1 MRIPLATLALYLLH
15 GAAAS
20 ALEIHV
26 APAGDDRA
34 DGSAARPLATLA
46 EARDRVRASG
56 RLGKEPVVVRLAD
69 GIHFLREP
77 LRLGAEDGGSAEHPA
92 IWRAASEGRAILSGG
107 IDLGSAWRDEGG
119 GVWSVAAPRDV
130 AIDGLEVDGA
140 PQVLARYP
148 NLRPEDR
155 ETPFR
160 GAAESAEIH
169 ARGRG
174 WADPAGGF
182 IHALH
187 AKLWGGHHY
196 RILGKGG
203 DGALRTEGGWQNNRG
218 GAPHPKFQMAEG
230 VREEL
235 DAPGEWFHDRKAGK
249 VLWMPPAGSAKGRA
263 IGAALPSLVEI
274 RGEPGKPV
282 AHLRLEG
289 LAFRHTAR
297 TFMET
302 REPLLRSDWTFHRG
316 GAVLV
321 EDATDIAVTDGDL
334 RGLGGNAI
342 VVSGHARRVLLRG
355 LLISDVGASGV
366 AFVGRPGSVRNA
378 LMHYDQRLRVDQL
391 DRAPGPKGDDFPSDC
406 ALEDSLIRRVGQVEK
421 QGAGVQVAMAR
432 RIALRHLTVHDAPRA
447 GINFGDGTWGGHLIE
462 GCDVFD
468 TVLETGDHGSFNS
481 WGRDRYWGAA
491 SDDDVAREPSLPFL
505 DAQEP
510 VVIRHS
516 RWRCDHGWDVDLDDG
531 SSNYEIHHN
540 LFLRGGLKL
549 REGWRRKAWNNVFLN
564 CGLHPHVWHRGSGD
578 VFRRNILLDRH
589 APIGMPGDWGK
600 EIDGNL
606 FARQEDLEASR
617 RHGVEANSVAGDPLF
632 VDPARGD
639 FRVRPGS
646 PALALGFENFA
657 MDRFGVLKPSLRAVA
672 ATPLIDP
679 PRLRR
684 PSQASDA
691 PPAHWRGVPLAAL
704 EGEAFSAYGVARGS
718 RGVVL
723 GPIPGGHPLLALAP
737 AGHLLVTQVGDAVV
751 GTPETFLAAAR
762 AGGRALTVVRSDI
775 QAPTRVVPD
784 HPALRP
790 SDIRAETARDPETLG
805 LRPGTRPRHA
815 VTWEARPAPANG
827 PARELGDGRLSRDYG
842 PVFANGTKGLYRAD
856 LGEAK
861 EVVSVRAWSFR
872 QSPARQPQRL
882 AVLGSDAA
890 EPGWDASQYR
900 WLGEIRAEP
909 GDGDWL
915 ATELRIRGRVRW
927 VLLVPES
934 PVTEENTVYQE
945 IEVGP

>member
-1 MRIPLATLALYLLH
+1 MRHLPALLLAL
-15 GAAAS
+15 AS
-20 ALEIHV
+20 ASLPALEIHV
-26 APAGDDRA
+26 APTGDDQA
-34 DGSAARPLATLA
+34 DGSAGRPLATLTA
-46 EARDRVRASG
+46 ARDRVRASG

-69 GIHFLREP
+69 GMHFLREP
-77 LRLGAEDGGSAEHPA
+77 LRLDARDGGSAEHPA
-92 IWRAASEGRAILSGG
+92 TWRATNEGRAILSGG
-107 IDLGSAWRDEGG
+107 VDLGSAWRDEGG
-119 GVWSVAAPRDV
+119 GTWSVAAPREV
-130 AIDGLEVDGA
+130 SIDGLEVDGV

-148 NLRPEDR
+148 NLRPDDKD
-155 ETPFR
+155 TPFR

-169 ARGRG
+169 ARGRA
-174 WADPAGGF
+174 WSDPAGGF

-187 AKLWGGHHY
+187 DKLWGGYHF
-196 RILGKGG
+196 RIKGKGP

-218 GAPHPKFQMAEG
+218 GPPHPKFQMAEG

-249 VLWMPPAGSAKGRA
+249 LLWIPPAGKPAGRA
-263 IGAALPSLVEI
+263 IGAMLPGLVEV

-282 AHLRLEG
+282 RHLRLEG
-289 LAFRHTAR
+289 LSFRHTAR

-316 GAVLV
+316 GAVLI

-334 RGLGGNAI
+334 RGLGGNGI
-342 VVSGHARRVLLRG
+342 VVSGHARRVALRG
-355 LLISDVGASGV
+355 LLISDLGASGV
-366 AFVGRPGSVRNA
+366 AFVGRPGAVRNP
-378 LMHYDQRLRVDQL
+378 LMHYDRRLRLDQL
-391 DRAPGPKGDDFPSDC
+391 DRTPGPKGEDFPSDC
-406 ALEDSLIRRVGQVEK
+406 VLEDSLIRRVGQVEK
-421 QGAGVQVAMAR
+421 QAAGVQVAMAR
-432 RIALRHLTVHDAPRA
+432 RIALRHLTVHEMPRA

-491 SDDDVAREPSLPFL
+491 TDDDVAKEPTLPFL

-549 REGWRRKAWNNVFLN
+549 REGWGRKAWNNVFVN

-578 VFRRNILLDRH
+578 SFRRNILLDRH
-589 APIGMPGDWGK
+589 APIGMPRDWGR

-606 FARQEDLEASR
+606 FARAEDLAASR
-617 RHGVEANSVAGDPLF
+617 RHGVEAGSVAGDPLF
-632 VDPARGD
+632 VDPAKGD

-646 PALALGFENFA
+646 PALALGFENFP
-657 MDRFGVLKPSLRAVA
+657 MDRFGVRKPSLRAMAGAPV
-672 ATPLIDP
+672 IDP
-679 PRLRR
+679 PRLRKAAA
-684 PSQASDA
+684 ASGA
-691 PPAHWRGVPLAAL
+691 PPAHWRGVPLAPL

-723 GPIPGGHPLLALAP
+723 GPLPGGHPLLALAP
-737 AGHLLVTQVGDAVV
+737 AGHLLVTRVGDTAV
-751 GTPETFLAAAR
+751 GTPAEFLAATR
-762 AGGRALTVVRSDI
+762 LGPRGMTVVRGDI
-775 QAPTRVVPD
+775 QTPAKVNPD
-784 HPALRP
+784 HPAMRVTGT
-790 SDIRAETARDPETLG
+790 RTETAADPATLG
-805 LRPGTRPRHA
+805 IRPGTRPRHA
-815 VTWEARPAPANG
+815 VTWEARPAPAND
-827 PARELGDGRLSRDYG
+827 PARELGDGRLDADYG
-842 PVFANGTKGLYRAD
+842 PVFANGVAGIYRAD

-861 EVVSVRAWSFR
+861 EVVTVRAWSFR
-872 QSPARQPQRL
+872 QAASRLPQRL

-890 EPGWDASQYR
+890 EPGWDAGNYR
-900 WLGEIRAEP
+900 WLGEIRAEANS
-909 GDGDWL
+909 GDWL
-915 ATELRIRGRVRW
+915 ATELRVRGRVRW
-927 VLLVPES
+927 ILVVPES
-934 PVTEENTVYQE
+934 PVTEENTVFQE